1 MISAPARKVL
11 SSCLTLELGDLSKLG
26 VVGELHPERQGV
38 FMAATRLVFSV
49 KISKQLVSIQIFKL
63 LDEITDFLRIF
74 C

>member
-49 KISKQLVSIQIFKL
+49 KISLASCLVMRLEYNALVSVV
-63 LDEITDFLRIF
+63 
-74 C
+74 